1 MNERLDL
8 PPIIGSIDGR
18 SYEVRA
24 ESIGIFDKGRKL
36 RPRCVRRGGVTALRV
51 AAAELESNS
60 KQALDRR
67 LDHALEET
75 FPASDPISVIC
86 D

>member
-1 MNERLDL
+1 VNKRPDL
-8 PPIIGSIDGR
+8 PCIVRSIDGR
-18 SYEVRA
+18 WCKVP
-24 ESIGIFDKGRKL
+24 IGDIGTFDQGRKQRL
-36 RPRCVRRGGVTALRV
+36 RSTLGLTASPIV
-51 AAAELESNS
+51 AAELESNS

-67 LDHALEET
+67 LDQALEET

>member
-1 MNERLDL
+1 MTKRLDL
-8 PPIIGSIDGR
+8 PPIIRPIDGGLC
-18 SYEVRA
+18 EVPMQ
-24 ESIGIFDKGRKL
+24 SIGICDESRKQQL
-36 RPRCVRRGGVTALRV
+36 RSTRLGGVTASPV
-51 AAAELESNS
+51 AAAELESDS

-75 FPASDPISVIC
+75 FPASDPISIIC

>member
-1 MNERLDL
+1 VNKRSDF
-8 PPIIGSIDGR
+8 PGVVRPIDGR
-18 SYEVRA
+18 WCEVPV
-24 ESIGIFDKGRKL
+24 ENTGTFDQGRKQRL
-36 RPRCVRRGGVTALRV
+36 RSTLGLTASQV
-51 AAAELESNS
+51 AAAELESKS

-67 LDHALEET
+67 LDQALEET

>member
-1 MNERLDL
+1 MDNTGTFDQGYRLRSTL
-8 PPIIGSIDGR
+8 GLTVSPIA
-18 SYEVRA
+18 V
-24 ESIGIFDKGRKL
+24 
-36 RPRCVRRGGVTALRV
+36 
-51 AAAELESNS
+51 AELEAKS

-67 LDHALEET
+67 LDQALEET

>member
-1 MNERLDL
+1 MDNT
-8 PPIIGSIDGR
+8 GTFGQ
-18 SYEVRA
+18 
-24 ESIGIFDKGRKL
+24 GRKQRL
-36 RPRCVRRGGVTALRV
+36 RPTLGLTASPI

-67 LDHALEET
+67 LDQALEET
-75 FPASDPISVIC
+75 FPASDPISVTC